1 MLKNFEPR
9 QIIKN
14 VFDFFRRE
22 KDTGELAIPLTAPYD
37 RTADAC
43 GVSISTVR
51 RCVTAG
57 PQLPKKTRTDVLM
70 LDDFQ
75 LCAIRRS
82 VYTMYSS
89 KKLLP
94 TLSNIGKELETSM
107 NISISKTHL
116 RKVLTSL
123 DFRYRRCNSN
133 RKLLMERTD
142 VTIQRIRYLRAVKKF
157 RDEGRPIVFVDET
170 YIHSSHSVPKCWQD
184 KTTGL
189 SVPFGKGDR
198 IIILHAGGKN
208 GFVPGS
214 LLVFKAK
221 SSTGDYHSQMN
232 AENFQKWLRE
242 MLIPKLQPHTVV
254 VLDNAG
260 YHNIQVKNMNIVV
273 LLSIL

>member
-1 MLKNFEPR
+1 
-9 QIIKN
+9 
-14 VFDFFRRE
+14 
-22 KDTGELAIPLTAPYD
+22 
-37 RTADAC
+37 
-43 GVSISTVR
+43 
-51 RCVTAG
+51 
-57 PQLPKKTRTDVLM
+57 
-70 LDDFQ
+70 
-75 LCAIRRS
+75 
-82 VYTMYSS
+82 
-89 KKLLP
+89 LLP

-107 NISISKTHL
+107 NISVSKT
-116 RKVLTSL
+116 RKVLKSL
-123 DFRYRRCNSN
+123 DFRYRRCNNS
-133 RKLLMERTD
+133 RKLLIDRTD
-142 VTIQRIRYLRAVKKF
+142 VIRYLRAVKKF

-170 YIHSSHSVPKCWQD
+170 YIHSSHSVQNCWQD

-208 GFVPGS
+208 GLVPGS
-214 LLVFKAK
+214 LLVFKTK

-242 MLIPKLQPHTVV
+242 ILIPKLQPHTVV